1 MFFDL
6 ELLFLE
12 ILYLKLLFG
21 KLIYLKF
28 KILKFSCFKVYNINK
43 MVIQSNC
50 YIQKLT

>member
-6 ELLFLE
+6 ELLFSE

-28 KILKFSCFKVYNINK
+28 KILKFSCFKVYNINII
-43 MVIQSNC
+43 VIQRNC
-50 YIQKLT
+50 SIQKLT